1 MDEQRVDG
9 TGATGASAP
18 SEPSGA
24 PGPTGYVGRYAPSPT
39 GHLHLGNLRT
49 AVVAWARARSVGGRF
64 LVRVEDIDE
73 TRCRPE
79 FEAQQ
84 LEDLRAVGV
93 EWDGAPLRQS
103 ERYALYDAALL
114 RLPVFPCFCSRKDI
128 QRELQSVMGAPHGP
142 PGAYPGTCRDLDE
155 GERRERAARLAE
167 EGRGPSLRLRSDVTK
182 WRARDFFAG
191 EVTGAVDDMVLRRAD
206 GMWAYNLAVVV
217 DDGEQGVTEIVRGRD
232 LLDSA
237 PRQVHL
243 AHALGYPEPAYA
255 HVPLVVNREG
265 RRLAKRDGDVT
276 LREVTAGHAQ
286 RWILDSLGFP
296 GLASVAELPDVFDL
310 ADLPREDVVFD

>member
-93 EWDGAPLRQS
+93 EWDGAPVRQS

-128 QRELQSVMGAPHGP
+128 QRELQSVMGA
-142 PGAYPGTCRDLDE
+142 RMV
-155 GERRERAARLAE
+155 R
-167 EGRGPSLRLRSDVTK
+167 
-182 WRARDFFAG
+182 RARIRGRA
-191 EVTGAVDDMVLRRAD
+191 VTWMRGSAASGRPVWRRRA
-206 GMWAYNLAVVV
+206 G
-217 DDGEQGVTEIVRGRD
+217 
-232 LLDSA
+232 
-237 PRQVHL
+237 
-243 AHALGYPEPAYA
+243 
-255 HVPLVVNREG
+255 G
-265 RRLAKRDGDVT
+265 RRCGCGRM
-276 LREVTAGHAQ
+276 
-286 RWILDSLGFP
+286 
-296 GLASVAELPDVFDL
+296 
-310 ADLPREDVVFD
+310 